1 VSAASLRSARPA
13 RATVWAALLA
23 ILLVGAALRFYR
35 ADHQEIWGDEG
46 AKLEVVNQDLA
57 HLFWPG
63 AEVHPRFFHAW
74 LFVWFRLV
82 GYTPYALRGLPVLF
96 GVLGLPLVYAL
107 ARRLLRSRAA
117 GLGAAGVLALNPF
130 HVSYSQDL
138 TMYSLLFAILCLSGY
153 ALVRALR
160 APKFSRRLWA
170 LYALTTL
177 LAVHTHYYAA
187 FVVVAHG
194 LFVLLAQRR
203 ALPAWVGAQLV
214 VAAGFLPWAG
224 QHYQLLAGQAVDQVQ
239 DFSLAN
245 LGRIVGQGALGFTVG
260 STLPGGAVWL
270 GWVFALA
277 AVAVLVLLL
286 VRPAT
291 RWAGALLALWLA
303 VPPLLVWVFD
313 IWLQH
318 FGERFVSMSL
328 PPLLVLLGAIA
339 APELWSINRAHW
351 QRLVAAGLAIAY
363 LATSAASLRAWY
375 TDPAFLKSH
384 YGEML
389 AFIAARAQPG
399 DVLLL
404 DGPQQA
410 ILYQIYAPPGLD
422 HRFIPSGSVLTAEA
436 ADRDLPALVAGY
448 NRAWLV
454 LYGAPAGYDPDHQ
467 AEVWLGRHGYK
478 ALYQSYLGNYVTLY
492 ALGQQVTPPLTAS
505 GAQFT
510 NGPRLV
516 GYAFEPSEA
525 APGDVIYLTLQ
536 WSTDAA
542 LTTDYTVF
550 THLLWPDGQLLA
562 GSDSQ
567 PVSGTRPTTTWA
579 PGELILDRYALLIP
593 PDTPPGA
600 YAVQIG
606 LYDLLTSAR
615 LTLAQ
620 PGAPD
625 HLILGTIRVRP

>member
-1 VSAASLRSARPA
+1 MRVF
-13 RATVWAALLA
+13 AALLA
-23 ILLVGAALRFYR
+23 IVLVGAALRFYR

-46 AKLEVVNQDLA
+46 AKLEVVNQGMA

-63 AEVHPRFFHAW
+63 AEVHPRFFHAG

-82 GYTPYALRGLPVLF
+82 GYTPYALRVLPVLF
-96 GVLGLPLVYAL
+96 GVLGLPLVYVL

-130 HVSYSQDL
+130 HVAYSQDL
-138 TMYSLLFAILCLSGY
+138 TMYSLLFAMLCLSGY
-153 ALVRALR
+153 WLVRALR
-160 APKFSRRLWA
+160 AEQPSWRLWA

-187 FVVVAHG
+187 FAVLAHG
-194 LFVLLAQRR
+194 LFVLVAKRR
-203 ALPAWVGAQLV
+203 SLPAWVGAQLV
-214 VAAGFLPWAG
+214 VAVGFLPWVY

-260 STLPGGAVWL
+260 STVPAGAAWL
-270 GWVFALA
+270 GWVFALV
-277 AVAVLVLLL
+277 AVAVLVALIR
-286 VRPAT
+286 RPAT
-291 RWAGALLALWLA
+291 RWAGTLLALWLL

-318 FGERFVSMSL
+318 FGERFISMSL
-328 PPLLVLLGAIA
+328 PPLLVLLGATCPCLARVA
-339 APELWSINRAHW
+339 APRLWSKGAGW
-351 QRLVAAGLAIAY
+351 QRPVAASLVVAY
-363 LATSAASLRAWY
+363 LATSVVSLKAWY
-375 TDPAFLKSH
+375 FDPAFLKSH
-384 YGEML
+384 YGEMM

-399 DVLLL
+399 DGLLL

-422 HRFIPSGSVLTAEA
+422 HRFIPSGSVLTVEA
-436 ADRDLPALVAGY
+436 ADRDLPALVAGFE
-448 NRAWLV
+448 RVWLV
-454 LYGAPAGYDPDHQ
+454 LYGAPASYDPDHQ

-492 ALGQQVTPPLTAS
+492 ALGEPATPALTPAD
-505 GAQFT
+505 AQFT
-510 NGPRLV
+510 AGPRLV
-516 GYAFEPSEA
+516 GYAFEPAQA
-525 APGDVIYLTLQ
+525 APGDVIYLMLQ
-536 WSTDAA
+536 WTTDVA
-542 LTTDYTVF
+542 LTTDDTVF
-550 THLLWPDGQLLA
+550 THLLWPDGALLA

-567 PVSGTRPTTTWA
+567 PVSGTRPTSTWA
-579 PGELILDRYALLIP
+579 PGELIVDRYALLLP
-593 PDTPPGA
+593 PDTPPGD

-606 LYDLLTSAR
+606 LYDLPTSTR

-625 HLILGTIRVRP
+625 YLILGTIRVRP